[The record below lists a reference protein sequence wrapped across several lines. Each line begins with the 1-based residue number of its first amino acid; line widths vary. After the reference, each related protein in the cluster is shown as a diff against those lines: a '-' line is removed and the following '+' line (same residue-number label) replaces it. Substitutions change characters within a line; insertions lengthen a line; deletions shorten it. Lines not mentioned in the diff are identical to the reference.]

1 MRTLG
6 RDFKPYRW
14 APSTETVAEIA
25 GLDPVHVLRFDANV
39 RAEPLGTSRP
49 GTIAGALAEVNT
61 YPHGGYSELV
71 DAIADYNGVS
81 AANVVLGAGCDD
93 LIMLVARSFAGPGD
107 TIAIAS
113 DPTYPLYRIAAGIA
127 GASAVGTGPEN
138 GAELVSDAIPVL
150 TFCCRPNNPTGAL
163 EDLPHARPLAVD
175 EAYYEYA
182 GETAVGLVD
191 TGVIVLRTFSKA
203 FGLAGARVGYALA
216 DAGTAEE
223 LNQRQSPAP
232 ISTLSA
238 ALAVAA
244 LENPPDVAPEIEERE
259 RLGLKLRSLGL
270 EVMPS
275 RTNFVLVRHEDA
287 DTLADKLMRRGLMVR
302 PVDGGMRISIR
313 DRLDDDLLVDAL
325 AQILDGSPAATQR
338 RGGRARVVR
347 ATAET
352 TIRVRLA
359 LEGPA
364 IVRVQTG
371 AGLYDHLLEQLGFH
385 AGFNLVIDG
394 VGDVETGP
402 HHTVEDAA
410 LTLGHALDEA
420 LGDRRGIARYG
431 NASVPMDEALATA
444 VVDLAGRPYARIDV
458 QPDAG
463 LVEHLLTS
471 LAHSARLCLHVTARG
486 KDPHHVAEAA
496 FKGVG
501 RAVRAAVTRRGHDI
515 ASTKGFL

>member
-1 MRTLG
+1 
-6 RDFKPYRW
+6 
-14 APSTETVAEIA
+14 V
-25 GLDPVHVLRFDANV
+25 
-39 RAEPLGTSRP
+39 
-49 GTIAGALAEVNT
+49 
-61 YPHGGYSELV
+61 
-71 DAIADYNGVS
+71 
-81 AANVVLGAGCDD
+81 
-93 LIMLVARSFAGPGD
+93 
-107 TIAIAS
+107 
-113 DPTYPLYRIAAGIA
+113 
-127 GASAVGTGPEN
+127 
-138 GAELVSDAIPVL
+138 
-150 TFCCRPNNPTGAL
+150 
-163 EDLPHARPLAVD
+163 
-175 EAYYEYA
+175 
-182 GETAVGLVD
+182 
-191 TGVIVLRTFSKA
+191 
-203 FGLAGARVGYALA
+203 
-216 DAGTAEE
+216 
-223 LNQRQSPAP
+223 
-232 ISTLSA
+232 
-238 ALAVAA
+238 
-244 LENPPDVAPEIEERE
+244 
-259 RLGLKLRSLGL
+259 
-270 EVMPS
+270 PS

-394 VGDVETGP
+394 AGDVETGP

-410 LTLGHALDEA
+410 LALGNALDEA
-420 LGDRRGIARYG
+420 LGDRRAMARYG

-501 RAVRAAVTRRGHDI
+501 RAVRAAVARRGHDI